1 MERGE
6 KASPAHTKSGRRD
19 GTGAR
24 GAERIIEF
32 CHRIIEWLR
41 LEGKLRIIHFQ
52 PNPTHVLP

>member
-24 GAERIIEF
+24 GAEMSQN
-32 CHRIIEWLR
+32 HRMVEV
-41 LEGKLRIIHFQ
+41 GKEIKNHQL
-52 PNPTHVLP
+52 PT